1 MVHYKV
7 IVEQHHDGYV
17 VYPLGLK
24 GAIVAE
30 GNYLKG
36 AVETIVSN
44 GPLGFFPGRNQS
56 QSEWGNKS
64 LRLT

>member
-17 VYPLGLK
+17 VYPVGLK

-44 GPLGFFPGRNQS
+44 GPLGFFPG
-56 QSEWGNKS
+56 SESKS
-64 LRLT
+64 IRMG